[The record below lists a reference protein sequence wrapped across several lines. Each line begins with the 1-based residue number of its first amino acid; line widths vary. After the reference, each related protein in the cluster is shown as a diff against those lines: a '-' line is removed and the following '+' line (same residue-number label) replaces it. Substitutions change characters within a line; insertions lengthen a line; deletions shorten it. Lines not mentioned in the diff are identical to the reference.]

1 MSRRWP
7 GQTVA
12 IVASGPSLQNANLD
26 ALEAVP
32 VIAVNDNWQKVP
44 FAQILYAA
52 DGPWWQHHKG
62 VPGFEGERWTQNRG
76 RPRDWAT
83 QAARMGLTVIRSVN
97 RPGVSTASNLIHTG
111 GNSAFQAM
119 NLAVIAGANRILLLG
134 CDMTGKHWF
143 GEHPKSLRKPS
154 PYGRFRRAFE
164 EAAPQLK
171 QLGVRVINCSP
182 ISRIQAY
189 PKMTLEEALQ

>member
-1 MSRRWP
+1 MSRRWL

-12 IVASGPSLQNANLD
+12 IVASGPSLQNANLA

-32 VIAVNDNWQKVP
+32 VIAVNDNWRKVP

-62 VPGFEGERWTQNRG
+62 VPDFAGERWTQNRG

-83 QAARMGLTVIRSVN
+83 QAVRMGLTVIRSVN
-97 RPGVSTASNLIHTG
+97 RPGVSTAQNLIHTG

-119 NLAVIAGANRILLLG
+119 NLAALAGANRILLLG

-143 GEHPKSLRKPS
+143 GDHPKQLRKPS

-164 EAAPQLK
+164 DAAPQLQ
-171 QLGVRVINCSP
+171 QLGVQVINCSP